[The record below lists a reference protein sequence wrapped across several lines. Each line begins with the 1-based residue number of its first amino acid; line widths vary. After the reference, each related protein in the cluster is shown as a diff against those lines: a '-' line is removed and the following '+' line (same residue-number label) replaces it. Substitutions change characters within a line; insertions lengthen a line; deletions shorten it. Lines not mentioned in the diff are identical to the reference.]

1 MSASPPLHSSEDRDV
16 RQREIV
22 PPHKLAACHG
32 LVIGLGAIGRQVAL
46 QLAAVGM
53 TRMDLIDDDTVGVE
67 NLAPQAYFQ
76 RDLGEA
82 KVEATA
88 KACWLLN
95 PLIRLSLYPQRFRR
109 SSPKD
114 LAAFADS
121 ALRPAVFCCVDSIAT
136 RKLVWESVRAR
147 CSFFADGRMSAEVVR
162 VLASDS
168 PPSDSVYPQSLF
180 APERAYSGSCTAKST
195 VYTASIAAGLM
206 LSQFT
211 RWLRGLPSLFR
222 ISLSS
227 GAVFGSSAILSNV
240 ETRA

>member
-211 RWLRGLPSLFR
+211 RWLRGLPVDQDQCLNL
-222 ISLSS
+222 LSS
-227 GAVFGSSAILSNV
+227 ELTCG
-240 ETRA
+240 